1 MAARISRGYT
11 MDMTNGSLAKQ
22 VLIFAI
28 PLALSNL
35 LQLLFNAA
43 DLVVVSRFAGDNC
56 MAAVGAN
63 GPLVNMMVR
72 AFTGISV
79 GANVLAARER
89 GAGET
94 EDLSRTVHTAMTLS
108 LVGGLILI
116 GIGLLGTEWILDVMD
131 VPDNIRPLAAAYL
144 RIYMLGMPAQ
154 LIYNFGSS
162 LLRAVGDTRRSLYY
176 LTFAGVVNVC
186 LNLFL
191 VIVFQLDVEGVAI
204 ATVASHVISAVLVV
218 RCLLLDDGDVRL
230 HIGKLH
236 IHLDKLKEI
245 MRIGLP
251 AALQNCLFSISN
263 VMIQSSVNSFG
274 EVVIAGHSASN
285 NIQGFFQCIT
295 MSMSNAVL
303 SFTSQNLGAKK
314 VDRVRK
320 LMLVITGYL
329 AVCGV
334 VVAVVSMNWGH
345 LLLGIY
351 TKTPEVIEVGLMEF
365 RYMLLP
371 FFALS
376 MMNMLASAVRGL
388 GLSTTSMIVALV
400 GVCGF
405 RFVWITTL
413 FQIPQYHTMPMLI
426 LSYPVSWT
434 LTSLAHLICWLIG
447 FHRLKKRMVQADI

>member
-1 MAARISRGYT
+1 MAAKVSRSYT

-22 VLIFAI
+22 ILIFAI

-35 LQLLFNAA
+35 LQMLFNAA

-89 GAGET
+89 GAGAK
-94 EDLSRTVHTAMTLS
+94 EDLNRTVHTAMAIS

-116 GIGLLGTEWILDVMD
+116 GIGFLGTDWILNVMD
-131 VPDNIRPLAAAYL
+131 VPDNIRSLAAAYL
-144 RIYMLGMPAQ
+144 RIYMLGMPAT
-154 LIYNFGSS
+154 LIYNFGSAI
-162 LLRAVGDTRRSLYY
+162 LRAVGDTRRSLYY

-186 LNLFL
+186 LNLVL
-191 VIVFQLDVEGVAI
+191 VIVFHLDVEGVAI
-204 ATVASHVISAVLVV
+204 ATVASQVISAVLVT

-230 HIGKLH
+230 YVKKLR
-236 IHLDKLKEI
+236 IHGDKLKEI
-245 MRIGLP
+245 LRIGLP
-251 AALQNCLFSISN
+251 AGLQNCLFSISN

-274 EVVIAGHSASN
+274 EVVIAGHAASN

-295 MSMSNAVL
+295 MSMSSAAL
-303 SFTSQNLGAKK
+303 SFISQNLGAKRL
-314 VDRVRK
+314 DRVSRV
-320 LMLVITGYL
+320 MMVITGYL

-351 TKTPEVIEVGLMEF
+351 TKTPEVVDVGLMEF

-371 FFALS
+371 FFILS
-376 MMNMLASAVRGL
+376 MMNTMASAVRGL
-388 GLSTTSMIVALV
+388 GYSTTSMIVALV

-405 RFVWITTL
+405 RFVWITTI
-413 FQIPQYHTMPMLI
+413 FQLPQFHNMPMLI
-426 LSYPVSWT
+426 LSYPVTWT
-434 LTSLAHLICWLIG
+434 LTSVAHIICWLVG
-447 FHRLKKRMVQADI
+447 FRKLKKRMALTAR

>member
-1 MAARISRGYT
+1 MAAKVSRSYT
-11 MDMTNGSLAKQ
+11 MDMTSGSLAKQ
-22 VLIFAI
+22 ILIFAI

-35 LQLLFNAA
+35 LQMLFNAA

-72 AFTGISV
+72 AFTGISI

-89 GAGET
+89 GAGAK
-94 EDLSRTVHTAMTLS
+94 EDLSHTVHTAMAMS

-116 GIGLLGTEWILDVMD
+116 GIGLLGTDWILNVMD
-131 VPDNIRPLAAAYL
+131 VPANIRPLAAAYL
-144 RIYMLGMPAQ
+144 RIYMMGMPAT
-154 LIYNFGSS
+154 LIYNFGSAI
-162 LLRAVGDTRRSLYY
+162 LRAVGDTRRSLYY
-176 LTFAGVVNVC
+176 LTFAGIVNVC
-186 LNLFL
+186 LNLVL
-191 VIVFQLDVEGVAI
+191 VIVFHMDVEGVAI
-204 ATVASHVISAVLVV
+204 ATVTSQVISAVLVT

-230 HIGKLH
+230 HVKKLR
-236 IHLDKLKEI
+236 IHGDKLKEI

-251 AALQNCLFSISN
+251 AGLQNCLFSISN

-295 MSMSNAVL
+295 MSMSSAAL
-303 SFTSQNLGAKK
+303 SFISQNLGAKK
-314 VDRVRK
+314 MDRVPK
-320 LMLVITGYL
+320 VMMVITGYL

-334 VVAVVSMNWGH
+334 AVAVIGMKWGH

-371 FFALS
+371 FFILS
-376 MMNMLASAVRGL
+376 LMNTMASAVRGL
-388 GLSTTSMIVALV
+388 GYSTTSMIVALV

-405 RFVWITTL
+405 RFIWITTI
-413 FQIPQYHTMPMLI
+413 FQLPQFHNMPMLI
-426 LSYPVSWT
+426 LSYPVTWT
-434 LTSLAHLICWLIG
+434 LTSAAHIICWVVG
-447 FHRLKKRMVQADI
+447 FRKLKKRAALADR

>member
-1 MAARISRGYT
+1 MAAKVSKSYT
-11 MDMTNGSLAKQ
+11 MDMTSGSLAKQ
-22 VLIFAI
+22 ILIFAI

-35 LQLLFNAA
+35 LQMLFNAA

-72 AFTGISV
+72 AFTGISI

-89 GAGET
+89 GAGAK
-94 EDLSRTVHTAMTLS
+94 EDLSRTVHTAMAMS

-116 GIGLLGTEWILDVMD
+116 GIGLLGTDWILNVMD
-131 VPDNIRPLAAAYL
+131 VPENIRSLAASYL
-144 RIYMLGMPAQ
+144 RIYMLGMPAT
-154 LIYNFGSS
+154 LIYNFGASI
-162 LLRAVGDTRRSLYY
+162 LRAVGDTRRSLYY
-176 LTFAGVVNVC
+176 LTFAGVVNVV
-186 LNLFL
+186 LNLIL
-191 VIVFQLDVEGVAI
+191 VIVFHMDVEGVAI
-204 ATVASHVISAVLVV
+204 ATVTSQVISAVLVT

-230 HIGKLH
+230 YVKKLW
-236 IHLDKLKEI
+236 IHGDKLKEI

-251 AALQNCLFSISN
+251 AGLQNCLFSISN

-295 MSMSNAVL
+295 MSMSSAAL
-303 SFTSQNLGAKK
+303 SFISQNLGAKK
-314 VDRVRK
+314 LDRVARV
-320 LMLVITGYL
+320 MMVITGYL

-334 VVAVVSMNWGH
+334 VVAVISMNWGH

-351 TKTPEVIEVGLMEF
+351 TKTPEVIDVGLMEF

-371 FFALS
+371 FFVLG
-376 MMNMLASAVRGL
+376 MMNTMASAVRGL
-388 GLSTTSMIVALV
+388 GYSTTSMIVALV

-405 RFVWITTL
+405 RFIWITTI
-413 FQIPQYHTMPMLI
+413 FQLPQFHNMPMLI
-426 LSYPVSWT
+426 LSYPVTWT
-434 LTSLAHLICWLIG
+434 LTSVAHTICWLVG
-447 FHRLKKRMVQADI
+447 FRKLKKRMELAAQ

>member
-1 MAARISRGYT
+1 MAAKVSRSYT
-11 MDMTNGSLAKQ
+11 MDMTSGSLAKQ
-22 VLIFAI
+22 ILIFAI

-35 LQLLFNAA
+35 LQMLFNAA

-72 AFTGISV
+72 AFTGISI

-89 GAGET
+89 GAGAK
-94 EDLSRTVHTAMTLS
+94 EDLSRTVHTAMAIS
-108 LVGGLILI
+108 LIGGLILI
-116 GIGLLGTEWILDVMD
+116 GIGLLGTDWILNVMD
-131 VPDNIRPLAAAYL
+131 VPNNIRPLAASYL
-144 RIYMLGMPAQ
+144 RIYMMGMPAT
-154 LIYNFGSS
+154 LIYNFGSAI
-162 LLRAVGDTRRSLYY
+162 LRAVGDTRRSLYY

-186 LNLFL
+186 LNLVL
-191 VIVFQLDVEGVAI
+191 VIVFHLDVEGVAI
-204 ATVASHVISAVLVV
+204 ATVTSQVISAVLVT

-230 HIGKLH
+230 HVKKLRVH
-236 IHLDKLKEI
+236 GDKLKEI

-251 AALQNCLFSISN
+251 AGLQNCLFSISN

-295 MSMSNAVL
+295 MSMSSAAL
-303 SFTSQNLGAKK
+303 SFISQNLGAKK
-314 VDRVRK
+314 MDRVPK
-320 LMLVITGYL
+320 VMMVITGYL
-329 AVCGV
+329 AICGAA
-334 VVAVVSMNWGH
+334 VAVIGMKWGH

-371 FFALS
+371 FFILS
-376 MMNMLASAVRGL
+376 LMNTMASAVRGL
-388 GLSTTSMIVALV
+388 GYSTTSMIVALV

-405 RFVWITTL
+405 RFVWITTI
-413 FQIPQYHTMPMLI
+413 FQLPQFHNMPMLI
-426 LSYPVSWT
+426 LSYPVTWT
-434 LTSLAHLICWLIG
+434 LTSAAHIICWVVG
-447 FHRLKKRMVQADI
+447 FHKLKKRAALADR

>member
-1 MAARISRGYT
+1 MAAKVSRSYT
-11 MDMTNGSLAKQ
+11 IDMTSGSLAKQ
-22 VLIFAI
+22 ILIFAI

-35 LQLLFNAA
+35 LQMLFNAA

-72 AFTGISV
+72 AFTGISI

-89 GAGET
+89 GAGAK
-94 EDLSRTVHTAMTLS
+94 EDLSRTVHTAMAIS
-108 LVGGLILI
+108 LIGGLILI
-116 GIGLLGTEWILDVMD
+116 GIGLLGTDWILNVMD
-131 VPDNIRPLAAAYL
+131 VPNNIRPLAASYL
-144 RIYMLGMPAQ
+144 RIYMMGMPAT
-154 LIYNFGSS
+154 LIYNFGSAI
-162 LLRAVGDTRRSLYY
+162 LRAVGDTRRSLYY

-186 LNLFL
+186 LNLVL
-191 VIVFQLDVEGVAI
+191 VIVFHLDVEGVAI
-204 ATVASHVISAVLVV
+204 ATVTSQVISAVLVI

-230 HIGKLH
+230 HVKKLRVH
-236 IHLDKLKEI
+236 GDKLKEI

-251 AALQNCLFSISN
+251 AGLQNCLFSISN

-295 MSMSNAVL
+295 MSMSSAAL
-303 SFTSQNLGAKK
+303 SFISQNLGAKK
-314 VDRVRK
+314 MDRVPK
-320 LMLVITGYL
+320 VMMVITGYL
-329 AVCGV
+329 AICGV
-334 VVAVVSMNWGH
+334 AVAVISMKWGH

-371 FFALS
+371 FFILS
-376 MMNMLASAVRGL
+376 LMNTMASAVRGL
-388 GLSTTSMIVALV
+388 GYSTTSMVVALV

-405 RFVWITTL
+405 RFVWITTI
-413 FQIPQYHTMPMLI
+413 FQLPQFHNMPMLI
-426 LSYPVSWT
+426 LSYPVTWT
-434 LTSLAHLICWLIG
+434 LTTAAHIICWVVG
-447 FHRLKKRMVQADI
+447 FRKLKKRAALADS

>member
-1 MAARISRGYT
+1 MATKVSRSYT
-11 MDMTNGSLAKQ
+11 MDMTSGSLAKQ
-22 VLIFAI
+22 ILIFAI

-35 LQLLFNAA
+35 LQMLFNAA

-72 AFTGISV
+72 AFTGISI

-89 GAGET
+89 GAGRK
-94 EDLSRTVHTAMTLS
+94 EDLSRTVHTAMAIS

-116 GIGLLGTEWILDVMD
+116 GIGMLGTDWILNVMD
-131 VPDNIRPLAAAYL
+131 VPDNIRPLAASYL
-144 RIYMLGMPAQ
+144 RIYMLGMPAT
-154 LIYNFGSS
+154 LIYNFGSAI
-162 LLRAVGDTRRSLYY
+162 LRAVGDTRRSLYY

-186 LNLFL
+186 LNLVL
-191 VIVFQLDVEGVAI
+191 VIVFHLDVEGVAI
-204 ATVASHVISAVLVV
+204 ATVTSQVISAVLVS

-230 HIGKLH
+230 YVKKLR
-236 IHLDKLKEI
+236 IHGDKLKEI

-251 AALQNCLFSISN
+251 AGLQNCLFSISN

-295 MSMSNAVL
+295 MSMSSAAL
-303 SFTSQNLGAKK
+303 SFISQNLGAKK
-314 VDRVRK
+314 MERVSRV
-320 LMLVITGYL
+320 MMVIIGYL
-329 AVCGV
+329 AICGV
-334 VVAVVSMNWGH
+334 AVAVISMKWGH

-351 TKTPEVIEVGLMEF
+351 TQTPEVIEVGLMEF

-371 FFALS
+371 FFILS
-376 MMNMLASAVRGL
+376 MMNTMASAVRGL
-388 GLSTTSMIVALV
+388 GYSTTSMIVALV

-405 RFVWITTL
+405 RFVWITTI
-413 FQIPQYHTMPMLI
+413 FQLPQVHNMPMLI
-426 LSYPVSWT
+426 LSYPVTWT
-434 LTSLAHLICWLIG
+434 LTTAAHIICWVVG
-447 FHRLKKRMVQADI
+447 FRRLKKRAALADR

>member
-1 MAARISRGYT
+1 MAAKVSRSYT
-11 MDMTNGSLAKQ
+11 MDMTSGSLAKQ
-22 VLIFAI
+22 ILIFAI

-35 LQLLFNAA
+35 LQMLFNAA

-72 AFTGISV
+72 AFTGISI

-89 GAGET
+89 GAGAK
-94 EDLSRTVHTAMTLS
+94 EDLSRTVHTAMAIS
-108 LVGGLILI
+108 LIGGLILI
-116 GIGLLGTEWILDVMD
+116 GIGLLGTDWILNVMD
-131 VPDNIRPLAAAYL
+131 VPNNIRPLAASYL
-144 RIYMLGMPAQ
+144 RIYMMGMPAT
-154 LIYNFGSS
+154 LIYNFGSAI
-162 LLRAVGDTRRSLYY
+162 LRAVGDTRRSLYY

-186 LNLFL
+186 LNLVL
-191 VIVFQLDVEGVAI
+191 VIVFHLDVEGVAI
-204 ATVASHVISAVLVV
+204 ATVTSQVISAVLVT

-230 HIGKLH
+230 HVKKLRVH
-236 IHLDKLKEI
+236 GDKLKEI

-251 AALQNCLFSISN
+251 AGLQNCLFSISN

-295 MSMSNAVL
+295 MSMSSAAL
-303 SFTSQNLGAKK
+303 SFISQNLGAKK
-314 VDRVRK
+314 MDRVPK
-320 LMLVITGYL
+320 VMMVITGYL
-329 AVCGV
+329 AICGV
-334 VVAVVSMNWGH
+334 AVAVISMKWGH

-371 FFALS
+371 FFVLS
-376 MMNMLASAVRGL
+376 MMNTMASAVRGL
-388 GLSTTSMIVALV
+388 GYTTTSMIVALV

-405 RFVWITTL
+405 RFVWITTI
-413 FQIPQYHTMPMLI
+413 FQLPQFHNMPMLI
-426 LSYPVSWT
+426 LSYPVTWT
-434 LTSLAHLICWLIG
+434 LTSVAHIICWVVG
-447 FHRLKKRMVQADI
+447 FHKLKKRAALADS

>member
-1 MAARISRGYT
+1 MAAKVSRSYT
-11 MDMTNGSLAKQ
+11 MDMTSGSLAKQ
-22 VLIFAI
+22 ILIFAI

-35 LQLLFNAA
+35 LQMLFNAA

-72 AFTGISV
+72 AFTGISI

-89 GAGET
+89 GAGAK
-94 EDLSRTVHTAMTLS
+94 EDLSRTVHTAMAIS
-108 LVGGLILI
+108 LIGGLILI
-116 GIGLLGTEWILDVMD
+116 GIGLLGTDWILNVMD
-131 VPDNIRPLAAAYL
+131 VPNNIRPLAASYL
-144 RIYMLGMPAQ
+144 RIYMMGMPAT
-154 LIYNFGSS
+154 LIYNFGSAI
-162 LLRAVGDTRRSLYY
+162 LRAVGDTRRSLYY

-186 LNLFL
+186 LNLVL
-191 VIVFQLDVEGVAI
+191 VIVFHLDVEGVAI
-204 ATVASHVISAVLVV
+204 ATVTSQVISAVLVT

-230 HIGKLH
+230 HVKKLRVH
-236 IHLDKLKEI
+236 GDKLKEI

-251 AALQNCLFSISN
+251 AGLQNCLFSISN

-295 MSMSNAVL
+295 MSMSSAAL
-303 SFTSQNLGAKK
+303 SFISQNLGAKK
-314 VDRVRK
+314 MDRVPK
-320 LMLVITGYL
+320 VMMVITGYL
-329 AVCGV
+329 AICGV
-334 VVAVVSMNWGH
+334 AVAVISMKWGH

-371 FFALS
+371 FFILS
-376 MMNMLASAVRGL
+376 LMNTMASAVRGL
-388 GLSTTSMIVALV
+388 GYSTTSMIVALV

-405 RFVWITTL
+405 RFVWITTI
-413 FQIPQYHTMPMLI
+413 FQLPQFHNMPMLI
-426 LSYPVSWT
+426 LSYPVTWT
-434 LTSLAHLICWLIG
+434 LTSAAHIICWVVG
-447 FHRLKKRMVQADI
+447 FHKLKKRAALAE